1 MKILVFNCGSSS
13 IKYQLID
20 MEKKEAISKGL
31 LERIGLPSSRLIHKK
46 GGEKFVIE
54 NDIEDHQHG
63 AKIILGALTDEKIG
77 VISNIK
83 EIDGV
88 GHRVVHGGEIYAESV
103 IIDEH
108 VEKVIEDCFELAPL
122 HNPANLMGVK
132 SCKKLLPHVSHVA
145 VFDTAFHQTMFPYA
159 YLYPLPY
166 DFYVKYKIRRYGFH
180 GTSHRYVA
188 RRAAD
193 MLNKPLAELKL
204 ITCHLGNGA
213 SITAIENGKSV
224 DTSMGFTPLAGL
236 MMGTRCGDI
245 DPALPMYIMG
255 KEGLTAKEVDT
266 LLNKRSGVL
275 GISGM
280 SSDMRDIEDKAFK
293 EKDERCKLT
302 LDMYHYR
309 IIKYIGAYVAA
320 MNGVDAIIFTGGV
333 GENSPESREEICK
346 NLGYLNTSYNKELN
360 NVKGKER
367 VISTSDSKVKLLIV
381 PTNEELAIAT
391 ETENLIKE
399 V

>member
-20 MEKKEAISKGL
+20 MESKNAISKGV
-31 LERIGLPSSRLIHKK
+31 LERIGLTGSKLTHKK
-46 GGEKFVIE
+46 GSEKFIIE
-54 NDIEDHQHG
+54 NDVEDHQHG
-63 AKIILGALTDEKIG
+63 VKIILGALTDEKMG

-83 EIDGV
+83 EINGV
-88 GHRVVHGGEIYAESV
+88 GHRVVHAGETYSQSV
-103 IIDEH
+103 VIDED
-108 VEKVIEDCFELAPL
+108 VERIIEDCFDLAPL

-132 SCKKLLPHVSHVA
+132 SCKKLLPHVPHVA
-145 VFDTAFHQTMFPYA
+145 VFDTAFHQSMSPYA

-166 DFYVKYKIRRYGFH
+166 DFYVKYKVRRYGFH

-188 RRAAD
+188 RRAAEI
-193 MLNKPLAELKL
+193 LNKPLAELKL

-213 SITAIENGKSV
+213 SITAVENGKSV

-245 DPALPMYIMG
+245 DPALPMYLMG
-255 KEGLTAKEVDT
+255 KEGLNAKEMDS

-309 IIKYIGAYVAA
+309 IIKYIGAYAAA
-320 MNGVDAIIFTGGV
+320 MNGVDAIVFTGGV
-333 GENSPESREEICK
+333 GENGPETREEVCK
-346 NLGYLNTSYNKELN
+346 NLGYLSAYCNKELN
-360 NVKGKER
+360 DVKGVER
-367 VISTSDSKVKLLIV
+367 IFSTTDSKVKLMIV
-381 PTNEELAIAT
+381 PTNEELAIAI
-391 ETENLIKE
+391 ETVNLMNNK
-399 V
+399 